1 MMGID
6 NTPIVLIDDDQPAPD
21 WSDYAEPQATF
32 RDIYLHAVL
41 FIAAIAVVVLVA
53 TWGRA

>member
-6 NTPIVLIDDDQPAPD
+6 NTPIVLIDDDPPAPD
-21 WSDYAEPQATF
+21 WSDYADPQATF